1 MYLLI
6 ASFMYTPL
14 HASSKNSSLPILTY
28 VPNVN
33 SFPAKHNIVMT
44 AWFTCL
50 DVLGSAEYK
59 VTLRGWGEGG
69 GVKSIFV
76 SQAIEH
82 FSMTF
87 LAQNNSTKLTTSLL

>member
-1 MYLLI
+1 MCMYMYLLI
-6 ASFMYTPL
+6 ASFM

-50 DVLGSAEYK
+50 DMLGSAEYK
-59 VTLRGWGEGG
+59 VTLRGWGGE
-69 GVKSIFV
+69 V
-76 SQAIEH
+76 SNQ
-82 FSMTF
+82 F
-87 LAQNNSTKLTTSLL
+87 LFHKQLSTSV